1 MNIYVMYIWA
11 YCNVTKAPL
20 KSEGLWCP
28 SFTTVL
34 SSLSTLRGQDVVEKE
49 LKVKVKSLSCV

>member
-1 MNIYVMYIWA
+1 MNIYVMYICA
-11 YCNVTKAPL
+11 YCNITKAAL

-34 SSLSTLRGQDVVEKE
+34 SSLSTLPVQDDAEKE
-49 LKVKVKSLSCV
+49 LEVKVKSLSCV